1 MATSL
6 QPLLILSEA
15 RIQDELRRAAAVA
28 ADGAAYDRRTLRLV
42 LICIGDYL
50 VGLTII
56 GFSLHISNGDLLKW
70 CSTWASFVGSAYL
83 YGRFCCRCG
92 LRRMGDQAA
101 P

>member
-1 MATSL
+1 MAPSL

-50 VGLTII
+50 VGLAII
-56 GFSLHISNGDLLKW
+56 GFSVHMSNGDL
-70 CSTWASFVGSAYL
+70 AEVVFYL
-83 YGRFCCRCG
+83 GV
-92 LRRMGDQAA
+92 LRALCVPVWTVLLSLWLEENG
-101 P
+101 